1 MLLAS
6 ASNFKIKLIKGNS
19 KWVGLGHAG
28 TSPIFLKTSRC
39 ASLDWV
45 LSGCQLLSPRRFQAG
60 FWAPMAWVET
70 QLYWFPGVGG
80 GADKLHPSSLPHHC
94 SVIGKNKSDSIVDLF
109 LLHSRSAS
117 FTQTSFKGDSAKNRT
132 VKLLQ
137 KQLLCCVSCSISPIL
152 CNPTDSS
159 PPGSSIHGI
168 LQARMLEWVVIP
180 FSRVYSQSRNQTWVS
195 RIAGRFFTIWATMQ
209 ARTVVQLL
217 SCVWLFATP
226 WTVTHEASLSFTIS
240 RACSNSCPL
249 SQWCHPTIASSVI
262 PFSSCLQSFS
272 ASGSF
277 LMSQLF
283 GLGGQNIGASAS
295 SRPLT

>member
-137 KQLLCCVSCSISPIL
+137 EQLLCCVSCSISPIL

-159 PPGSSIHGI
+159 PPWNSPGKNAGVGCHSLLQGI
-168 LQARMLEWVVIP
+168 FLTQGL
-180 FSRVYSQSRNQTWVS
+180 
-195 RIAGRFFTIWATMQ
+195 
-209 ARTVVQLL
+209 
-217 SCVWLFATP
+217 
-226 WTVTHEASLSFTIS
+226 SLSLLHCRQILYH
-240 RACSNSCPL
+240 L
-249 SQWCHPTIASSVI
+249 SHQTSPGYMCNWFALLYTW
-262 PFSSCLQSFS
+262 
-272 ASGSF
+272 
-277 LMSQLF
+277 
-283 GLGGQNIGASAS
+283 N
-295 SRPLT
+295 